1 MRVRGEHELVRHD
14 WSGVRRKC
22 QVAPLVGLLAFG
34 AATMGAG
41 APAGAQT
48 AEPSGAFGYS
58 IQDTILFG
66 GNQKPFGPAP
76 TVTLPDGGSATPVTA
91 NAASAE
97 VRYGP
102 GILFTSGAIDVSTQG
117 TTGTGGSV
125 TSKAHITGVP
135 AEKAAGE
142 ILYAGDI
149 KSECTASGT
158 GTTASTTLAGP
169 GDAGHAAA
177 TLRTSDGDPNK
188 DGDEVYADLPANP
201 PANYSVSGT
210 LESVGDT
217 YKVVFNEQTSNGD
230 GSISVYAA
238 HEYLL
243 GPTLTGNLYL
253 GHAVCSVGAVGT
265 STTTN
270 TTVAGGGG
278 TTGTPGGTTTGGS
291 STTGGTSGMPTT
303 GTNVT
308 PLVFIAL
315 ELVGAGALAVRWATR
330 RRVWPLR

>member
-1 MRVRGEHELVRHD
+1 
-14 WSGVRRKC
+14 
-22 QVAPLVGLLAFG
+22 LAFG
-34 AATMGAG
+34 AATLGTA

-48 AEPSGAFGYS
+48 AEASGAFGFS

-66 GNQKPFGPAP
+66 GNQKAFGPAP
-76 TVTLPDGGSATPVTA
+76 TVTLPEAGSATPVTA
-91 NAASAE
+91 NAAGGDI
-97 VRYGP
+97 RYGP
-102 GILFTSGAIDVSTQG
+102 GILFTSGPIDVSTQG
-117 TTGTGGSV
+117 TTGAGGSV

-135 AEKAAGE
+135 AENAAGE

-169 GDAGHAAA
+169 GDAGRPSA
-177 TLRTSDGDPNK
+177 TLRTSDGNPDI

-201 PANYSVSGT
+201 PPNFAVEGT
-210 LESVGDT
+210 LESVGDH

-253 GHAVCSVGAVGT
+253 GHAVCNVGAVGT
-265 STTTN
+265 TTTTIQGGGTN
-270 TTVAGGGG
+270 TTTGG
-278 TTGTPGGTTTGGS
+278 TGTSGGTTTGG

-315 ELVGAGALAVRWATR
+315 ELVGAGLLAVRWATR